1 MRLVPTNPMNRVL
14 AAILAFEAICCG
26 LAIPGMIQVSDV
38 AIPLALG
45 AGGVAALLPLIAAA
59 TLRTPL
65 GWVLAWV
72 SQIACLALGLLTPWM
87 YVVGGAFAAL
97 FVVEFV
103 LGRRIETDTAAR

>member
-1 MRLVPTNPMNRVL
+1 MLRQGNPMIKTVSL
-14 AAILAFEAICCG
+14 TLIFEVIVCILAM
-26 LAIPGMIQVSDV
+26 PGMIQVSDV

-103 LGRRIETDTAAR
+103 LGRRIESDTAAR

>member
-1 MRLVPTNPMNRVL
+1 MLRQGNPMIKTVSLTLNYEV
-14 AAILAFEAICCG
+14 IVCI

-103 LGRRIETDTAAR
+103 LGRWIETDTAAR

>member
-1 MRLVPTNPMNRVL
+1 MSTTRWQACAIAIW
-14 AAILAFEAICCG
+14 AA
-26 LAIPGMIQVSDV
+26 
-38 AIPLALG
+38 PLARWRPRWPQRQ
-45 AGGVAALLPLIAAA
+45 ALPSA
-59 TLRTPL
+59 PL

>member
-1 MRLVPTNPMNRVL
+1 MLRQGNPMIKTVSL
-14 AAILAFEAICCG
+14 TLIFEVIVCI

-97 FVVEFV
+97 FVVEIV
-103 LGRRIETDTAAR
+103 LGRRIEAGPASR